1 MKIKRIVCPVFKKN
15 NCRNSSK
22 RIRGTFT
29 EEAARADGQVGD
41 VRMNNY
47 V

>member
-1 MKIKRIVCPVFKKN
+1 MKMKSIICPVFDKQLQEQLKK
-15 NCRNSSK
+15 
-22 RIRGTFT
+22 IRGTFT
-29 EEAARADGQVGD
+29 EEAARADGQVRD